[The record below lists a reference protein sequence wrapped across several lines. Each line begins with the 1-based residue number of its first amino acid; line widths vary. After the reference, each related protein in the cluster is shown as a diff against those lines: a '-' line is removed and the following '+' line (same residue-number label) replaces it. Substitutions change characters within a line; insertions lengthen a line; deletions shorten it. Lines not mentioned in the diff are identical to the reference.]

1 MGSGRAYT
9 KSGSIQ
15 KYESSQ
21 WSTPTW
27 SSSSAKG
34 TVSTPDS
41 DGNYTV
47 SAPSGYK
54 ESTTGGTVTCT
65 THYGGVAKVFYFTQ
79 TVINMTF
86 NVILFQDYYGPNSTQ
101 GGGDGLKC
109 AFTSWS
115 GPIPCDILITVGIK
129 IPNGYGYESGN
140 IIYFNYVLNK
150 GISDINEVKKINYN
164 KCTIYSAISEP
175 SSYKDSDGTTYNFNI
190 KISTI

>member
-9 KSGSIQ
+9 KSGSVE

-21 WSTPTW
+21 WSTPVW
-27 SSSSAKG
+27 SRSSAEG

-41 DGNYTV
+41 NGNYTV
-47 SAPSGYK
+47 TAPSGYK
-54 ESTTGGTVTCT
+54 ENSNGGTVTCT
-65 THYGGVAKVFYFTQ
+65 TKYAGAVKVFYFEQ
-79 TVINMTF
+79 AAINISIY
-86 NVILFQDYYGPNSTQ
+86 VILFQDYYGPNSTQ

-109 AFTSWS
+109 AFTSQS

-129 IPNGYGYESGN
+129 IPNGYGYESGS

-150 GISDINEVKKINYN
+150 GISSTTEVKKINYN

-175 SSYKDSDGTTYNFNI
+175 SSYKDSNGTTYYFNVI
-190 KISTI
+190 TSLI